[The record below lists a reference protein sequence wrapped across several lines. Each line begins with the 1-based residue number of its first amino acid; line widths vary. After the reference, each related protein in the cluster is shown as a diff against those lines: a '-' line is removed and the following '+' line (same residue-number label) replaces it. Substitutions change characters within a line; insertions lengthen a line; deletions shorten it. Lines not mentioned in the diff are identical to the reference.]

1 MSIGER
7 SSMVEYQLPKL
18 ATGVRFSSLAP
29 VLTIL
34 LLVFLAGCATAP
46 KKEIV
51 IEKRLPGVTYHT
63 VKRGETLWSISKAYN
78 IEIDALVNANSI
90 EDRGSIENGQLLI
103 IPRGIQQKQ
112 EVANY
117 PVSNELFAWPIRGV
131 LLTPF
136 GAIADKVVNKG
147 IDIKAPEGG
156 AVRASRSGKVVYC
169 DPHLKGF
176 GKTVIIDHG
185 DRYQTVYSYNSM
197 ILVNLSDQV
206 SQNAVIAKVG
216 KTGRAKV
223 ASLHFEIR
231 KDGKPQNPSYF
242 LPR

>member
-1 MSIGER
+1 LRLVI
-7 SSMVEYQLPKL
+7 VLL
-18 ATGVRFSSLAP
+18 SL
-29 VLTIL
+29 T
-34 LLVFLAGCATAP
+34 LLVGCATAP

-51 IEKRLPGVTYHT
+51 IKKKLPGVTYHT
-63 VKRGETLWSISKAYN
+63 VKRGETLWSISKVYG
-78 IEIDALVNANSI
+78 IDMDSVINANSI
-90 EDRGSIENGQLLI
+90 EDKGSIENGQLLI
-103 IPRGIQQKQ
+103 IPGAAQPKEEITS
-112 EVANY
+112 Y
-117 PVSNELFAWPIRGV
+117 PVSHESFAWPIRGI

-136 GAIADKVVNKG
+136 GAIIDKVVNKG
-147 IDIKAPEGG
+147 IDIRAPEGG

-169 DPHLKGF
+169 DPYLKGF

-197 ILVNLSDQV
+197 ILVNLGDQV
-206 SQNAVIAKVG
+206 SQNAVIAKAG

-231 KDGKPQNPSYF
+231 KDGKPQNPSYY

>member
-1 MSIGER
+1 MKNI
-7 SSMVEYQLPKL
+7 
-18 ATGVRFSSLAP
+18 FII
-29 VLTIL
+29 TIL
-34 LLVFLAGCATAP
+34 SLTLLAGCATAP

-63 VKRGETLWSISKAYN
+63 VKRGETLWSISKAYDVD
-78 IEIDALVNANSI
+78 IDALIKANSI
-90 EDRGSIENGQLLI
+90 EDRGSVEKGRLLI
-103 IPRGIQQKQ
+103 IPRAVQ
-112 EVANY
+112 EKKEIAAY
-117 PVSNELFAWPIRGV
+117 QVSNESFAWPIRGS

-156 AVRASRSGKVVYC
+156 AVRASRSGKIVYC
-169 DPHLKGF
+169 DPYLKGF

-197 ILVNLSDQV
+197 ILVNLGDQV
-206 SQNAVIAKVG
+206 AQNAVIAKAG
-216 KTGRAKV
+216 RTGRAKV
-223 ASLHFEIR
+223 SSLHFEIR
-231 KDGKPQNPSYF
+231 KDGKPQNPSYY